1 MTTGIKKLVAV
12 EDLVIGMFVSS
23 LDKPMSST
31 SFPLEGFYIRKK
43 EELLELAKHCNFVMI
58 NISKSR
64 AVQSLNTTFQ
74 LEVMDI
80 PKALTDP
87 VGFKIEKR
95 LRAPRQVKPRQKG
108 RVKRL
113 FILLAVS
120 IAVYHYY
127 DALIAFVA

>member
-1 MTTGIKKLVAV
+1 MVAV
-12 EDLVIGMFVSS
+12 ENLAIGMFVSS

-31 SFPLEGFYIRKK
+31 NFPLEGFYIRKK
-43 EELLELAKHCNFVMI
+43 EELLELAKQCNYVMI
-58 NISKSR
+58 NITKSR

-95 LRAPRQVKPRQKG
+95 LRAPLQVKPRQKG

-113 FILLAVS
+113 FGLLAVC
-120 IAVYHYY
+120 IAIAYY
-127 DALIAFVA
+127 YESLQIFFGV